1 MKPEES
7 IQRINEIKI
16 EIDNWRDSLGEK
28 LSDRE
33 IKDIQAYDVALEAL
47 EKQIPK
53 EWRGW
58 TTSAFIGTDEYGEPK
73 YADRKF
79 YRCSKCRNG
88 TVVRTNYCPNCG
100 SKMDKEVTK

>member
-1 MKPEES
+1 MKPEEA
-7 IQRINEIKI
+7 IERINEIKT

-53 EWRGW
+53 EPVDYDDCERFYIKCACGKIMD
-58 TTSAFIGTDEYGEPK
+58 TRVFEK
-73 YADRKF
+73 YCT
-79 YRCSKCRNG
+79 RCGQALKL
-88 TVVRTNYCPNCG
+88 
-100 SKMDKEVTK
+100 